1 MSKIENLKRTQKRT
15 EKRSE
20 GIDKDKKQF
29 KFQNGEK

>member
-1 MSKIENLKRTQKRT
+1 MSKIENQKRTQKRT

-29 KFQNGEK
+29 KFQNEEK